1 MRLAG
6 SRGDRSCCLMALL
19 LLLALT
25 GKAQAERLPVKT
37 YTTADGLCYNRV
49 KRIVRDSHGFLWFCT
64 SYGLSRFDGSRF
76 TNYGLEDGLSFI
88 SINDFIET
96 RDRVC
101 WVATNGGGVC
111 RFNPYVGLPVPVTDQ
126 VAALTGSRF
135 ILYPVGDNPQTSRVN
150 KLYED
155 RAGRIW
161 AGTDAG
167 LFYLDRTDA
176 GGAFE
181 RANLGVPSR
190 SDSSIKVWDFI
201 EDREGNLWVAT
212 THGLICRLPD
222 GRMLYYPVQPSQGR
236 DIVWTFLLDREGR
249 LWLGHEAGL
258 IVFTPPRL
266 GFAARRY
273 TTADGL
279 GRNDVRVLCQGD
291 DGRLWIGTNDG
302 GLSVFDGK
310 SFRTFTTEHGLNQNL
325 IVALA
330 EDRAGNLWAGTNN
343 GAMKIP
349 QGGFTTYT
357 EADGLGHDF
366 ICSIFESPAGE
377 LYTITG
383 ERRINR
389 LDGRRFTAV
398 RPNLPRHI
406 SDSSWRAYQSIIQDH
421 MGEWWVATPAG
432 LYRFPKVTRIEQLA
446 RARPKALYTTREG
459 LAGDDVALLFEDR
472 RGDIWIGIFTPGR
485 EVLTRWERS
494 TGRFYR
500 YSDADGLPP
509 FNAPSAFC
517 EDVSGNLW
525 IGFREGGLARF
536 AAGRFSLFGASEGA
550 PPSGQIMSI
559 YSDRA
564 GRLWVA
570 TQLHGLRRIDDP
582 VADRPRLDAYT
593 VAEGLESNFTAYIA
607 EDMEGRLYFGT
618 VRGVDRLDPAT
629 GHIRHYTVD
638 DGLAADNILAAF
650 RDRQGALWFGT
661 FRGISKFIPPG
672 DRAQLPPQVF
682 ISGLQV
688 AGVPYTISD
697 LGATE
702 VAGLEFAASQ
712 NRIKIGFFGS
722 PGESLRYQYRL
733 EGASQDWSDPSEQR
747 AVDFASLAPGTYRF
761 LVRAV
766 GSDGVMSQSDA
777 TVAFTILPPVWRRW
791 WFLTLLA
798 TLVGAMIFAFER
810 YRAARVKEVRS
821 ALTRSTLLTV
831 KLTVQQDDLRR
842 ANQTLALDYA
852 VTSILA
858 ESRTL
863 SDATPRI
870 LQAICESTGWE
881 IGELWEADPQDGL
894 LRCVDV
900 WHMDMQDA
908 AEFERHSKNITFLP
922 GVGLPGR
929 VLVSGEPLWITDLAA
944 DPNFPRM
951 HMAAK
956 EGLRSGFGF
965 PILLGSEVL
974 GVLEFFSRESREHD
988 PDLLAAVSTIGSHI
1002 GQLFKRKR
1010 GEQELRESES
1020 RFRTLAETA
1029 SDAIITIDERSTII
1043 FANPAAESVFGY
1055 TVSEM
1060 LGRDLTMLMP
1070 EYLRHLHR
1078 AGLGNYL
1085 QTSEKH
1091 LSWASIELP
1100 GLHKS
1105 GREIPLE
1112 ISFGEFIRNDRHFFT
1127 GVARDITERKRAE
1140 EALLKSKE
1148 ERLAELELVRKR
1160 IATDLHDDIGS
1171 SLTRISLLSEV
1182 ASRQVSHEERPF
1194 VEHLSLIAGLSR
1206 ELVDSMSDIVWAI
1219 NPKKDYLGDL
1229 SQRMRHF
1236 ASDVLTARRIEFVFR
1251 APDAER
1257 DVQVGANVRREIFLI
1272 FKEGVNNLVRHS
1284 GCTKAEIEL
1293 CLSADCLVLVLSD
1306 NGHGF
1311 DVLRES
1317 SGHGLMSMRERA
1329 KELGGTLTITSRD
1342 DQGTSVTLTVPLNQI
1357 AEETRVNTEK
1367 SKSSHL

>member
-6 SRGDRSCCLMALL
+6 SRGDRTCGLMALL
-19 LLLALT
+19 LLLAFT
-25 GKAQAERLPVKT
+25 GRAQAERLPIKT
-37 YTTADGLCYNRV
+37 YTTADGLSYNRV

-96 RDRVC
+96 RDGVC

-111 RFNPYVGLPVPVTDQ
+111 RFNPYVGLPAPVTDQ
-126 VAALTGSRF
+126 AAALTRSRF
-135 ILYPVGDNPQTSRVN
+135 IIYPVGDSSQTGRVN

-167 LFYLDRTDA
+167 LFYLDRAEA

-181 RANLGVPSR
+181 RAELGVPSHA
-190 SDSSIKVWDFI
+190 DSSIKVWDFI
-201 EDREGNLWVAT
+201 EDREGNLWIGT
-212 THGLICRLPD
+212 THGMMRRLPD
-222 GRMLYYPVQPSQGR
+222 GKMLYYPVQPSQGR
-236 DIVWTFLLDREGR
+236 DAVWALLLDREGR

-258 IVFTPPRL
+258 IVFTPPHL
-266 GFAARRY
+266 GSTTRRY

-279 GRNDVRVLCQGD
+279 GRDDVRVLCQSD

-310 SFRTFTTEHGLNQNL
+310 SFRTYTTAHGLNQNL
-325 IVALA
+325 IAALA

-349 QGGFTTYT
+349 QGGFTSYT
-357 EADGLGHDF
+357 EADGLGHEF
-366 ICSIFESPAGE
+366 ICSIFESPTGE
-377 LYTITG
+377 FYTITG
-383 ERRINR
+383 ERHINR
-389 LDGRRFTAV
+389 LDGTRFTAV

-406 SDSSWRAYQSIIQDH
+406 SASSWRAYQTIFQDH
-421 MGEWWVATPAG
+421 SGEWWVATPAG
-432 LYRFPKVTRIEQLA
+432 LYRFPNVNRIEQLA
-446 RARPKALYTTREG
+446 RARPKAVYTTREG

-472 RGDIWIGIFTPGR
+472 RGDIWISTFTPGR

-494 TGRFYR
+494 TGRFHR

-509 FNAPSAFC
+509 FNSPSAFC

-536 AAGRFSLFGASEGA
+536 AAGRFSLFGAAEGV

-570 TQLHGLRRIDDP
+570 TQLDGLRRIDDP
-582 VADRPRLDAYT
+582 SADRPRLDAYT
-593 VAEGLESNFTAYIA
+593 VAEGLESNFTAYIV
-607 EDMEGRLYFGT
+607 EDMEGRIYIGT

-629 GHIRHYTVD
+629 GQVRHYTVD

-661 FRGISKFIPPG
+661 FRGMSKFIPQT
-672 DRAQLPPQVF
+672 DRAQLPPQIF

-697 LGATE
+697 LGETE

-722 PGESLRYQYRL
+722 PGEALRYQYRL
-733 EGASQDWSDPSEQR
+733 EGASQDWSAPSEQG

-761 LVRAV
+761 LVRAMS
-766 GSDGVMSQSDA
+766 SDGTMSQSDA

-798 TLVGAMIFAFER
+798 TLIAAMIFAFER
-810 YRAARVKEVRS
+810 YRAARMKEVRS
-821 ALTRSTLLTV
+821 ALTRATLLTV
-831 KLTVQQDDLRR
+831 RLTMQQEDLRR

-858 ESRTL
+858 DSPTL
-863 SDATPRI
+863 SYAAPRI

-900 WHMDMQDA
+900 WHMEMQNA
-908 AEFERHSKNITFLP
+908 AEFERHSKEITFSP

-929 VLVSGEPLWITDLAA
+929 VLVSGEPIWITDLGA
-944 DPNFPRM
+944 DLNFPRM
-951 HMAAK
+951 QVAAK

-965 PILLGSEVL
+965 PILLGNEVL
-974 GVLEFFSRESREHD
+974 GVLEFFSRETREHD
-988 PDLLAAVSTIGSHI
+988 PGLLAAVSTIGSHI
-1002 GQLFKRKR
+1002 GQLFERKR
-1010 GEQELRESES
+1010 GEQKLRESES

-1043 FANPAAESVFGY
+1043 FANPAAENVFGY

-1060 LGRDLTMLMP
+1060 LGQDLTMLMP

-1078 AGLGNYL
+1078 AGFGNYL
-1085 QTSEKH
+1085 KTGQRH
-1091 LSWASIELP
+1091 LSWEAIELP

-1112 ISFGEFIRNDRHFFT
+1112 ISFGEFTRNDSHFFT

-1182 ASRQVSHEERPF
+1182 ASRQVSHAEPPF
-1194 VEHLSLIAGLSR
+1194 VENLLTIAGLSR

-1219 NPKKDYLGDL
+1219 NPKKDRLSDL
-1229 SQRMRHF
+1229 TQRMRHF
-1236 ASDVLTARRIEFVFR
+1236 ASDVLTASQIEFVFR
-1251 APDAER
+1251 APDVER
-1257 DVQVGANVRREIFLI
+1257 DVQVGANVRREVFLI
-1272 FKEGVNNLVRHS
+1272 FKEGLNNLVRHS
-1284 GCTKAEIEL
+1284 GCAKAEIEFRM
-1293 CLSADCLVLVLSD
+1293 ATDVMVLILND

-1311 DVLRES
+1311 DVTRES
-1317 SGHGLMSMRERA
+1317 HGHGLMSMRERT
-1329 KELGGTLTITSRD
+1329 KGLGGTLTITSRG
-1342 DQGTSVTLTVPLNQI
+1342 DQGTTLTLTVPLNQV
-1357 AEETRVNTEK
+1357 AEEAKANTEK
-1367 SKSSHL
+1367 AKSSHL